1 MCAGQFGAQDDV
13 HVREPSRVLV
23 CTVDWAAQGDVRG
36 QVNSAPKM
44 MPRKAMCVGLAN
56 SARKMMYVR
65 ESHRIHHRLRASQGD
80 VHGLVNSVHKDDGRT
95 RIIVRAGMHYRLG
108 LHKEMCTGLVNSARK
123 MMGLDPFDT
132 IDDVEAPAVRKPRRR
147 AFNDLQ
153 EGKKPLPSILRSY
166 RCRRCSMPPTSRKN
180 GHVSRSIAIGD
191 PMDKSTPIPKS
202 LSTPQSC
209 PLRTE
214 DTRLS
219 RLPDNPYPSGT
230 PKAMGFR
237 EVMGYGAILN
247 GKSLPKVPSALW
259 APCLHQYYSAQRLPQ
274 MIAIDI
280 AKDPEYICC
289 HLLVAPAAYMSD
301 FDISLLYSQR
311 GNGVRFPGP
320 LYWLTQLYLNQD
332 HIDSTPRPIQRIS
345 NSPRVAM
352 LPWSVQGINNEEWR
366 NWPLEAGLP
375 ESDVRLYVCYLF
387 AGYIKESLLRRGQD
401 LVQDIQKATCD
412 PLEYRGIKA
421 NQFARWF
428 CGFDELHVDGTALPE
443 HVSNG
448 LFALRVL
455 DFVASR
461 LGMPPDKTVRPRPQ
475 SLLPVLTGKCNMAM
489 AQLCDWPTVIP
500 KAIKM
505 SKKAS
510 SEPPMTSHLWPADG
524 LSDGVSALYT
534 NYMASRWIADKPK
547 KYNTVLKNFHLTAFA
562 LGWFFE
568 GRFRIPQDP
577 EAMLTHFESLGFK
590 DRVQKHLPFLTKSG
604 ATATNTLRLV
614 LWGSPL
620 FLLVPWSF
628 EDMAFMHHQLIQ
640 ASRILVLNG
649 NALTTGKVFHWLGSE
664 KPTDLKACETAIMDT
679 VWILAKDGKGAH
691 SVVPDLLC
699 RLEAIVKKSRN
710 WFDTKTSQSVPHPFP
725 SLTKAASI
733 RGKNEKN
740 VEMADHSGQLSI
752 SWTSPHLRPSL
763 AQVGAGTRIFEP
775 RPNWTSMDSFGNMLI
790 NKRIDEGGINQ
801 ISIQMESSAY
811 PGIPHMDPFL
821 VSPSCST
828 IEMGVLS
835 EVQSLAASI
844 LGKRERRDQVQSDN
858 GSAPKKAKYRDVQ
871 MRGSELNRAKFSFHG
886 ITSSGAATIQSRTEI
901 ICTSIYAY
909 IRCALSPSTTPE
921 DTLEEQAAIFINIMK
936 CWCTNMKLGQGEQV
950 GSHTSVHLPD
960 IRTWDGLLDVLIVTN
975 LVCFLDVLD
984 RRNDE
989 GLQHTVYCDWA
1000 SSREQYSRARDTVKD
1015 LLTWFTAH
1023 YAVKLGGQNIN
1034 IEENIFQFSAM
1045 HFAAVLNHNRFQT
1058 EEKQSVLER
1067 VLERMGVW
1075 VSRYRL
1081 VGPTIKDLAG
1091 LLPSHW
1097 RDSVE
1102 YSVHRIHG

>member
-123 MMGLDPFDT
+123 MMG
-132 IDDVEAPAVRKPRRR
+132 VREP
-147 AFNDLQ
+147 
-153 EGKKPLPSILRSY
+153 Y
-166 RCRRCSMPPTSRKN
+166 
-180 GHVSRSIAIGD
+180 
-191 PMDKSTPIPKS
+191 
-202 LSTPQSC
+202 
-209 PLRTE
+209 
-214 DTRLS
+214 

-443 HVSNG
+443 H
-448 LFALRVL
+448 
-455 DFVASR
+455 
-461 LGMPPDKTVRPRPQ
+461 
-475 SLLPVLTGKCNMAM
+475 AM